1 MSEDFVVN
9 ATSRTAQGT
18 SASRRL
24 RREGKVPTILYG
36 GGEAPAMLAVDHNE
50 LIHHLEHEAFYSH
63 ILQVKIDG
71 AEHKAVLKD
80 LQRHPSKPRVLHM
93 DLMRIVAGQ
102 KIRMTVP
109 LHFTGEKVAPGIK
122 DEGGVLDRMRT
133 DLEIECLP
141 KDLPEF
147 IEVDISGLG
156 LNDSIHLS
164 ELTMPEGIVSI
175 ALMHE
180 ENWTVCAVHMPRAL
194 VEETDEDEDEVAADE
209 VEATEQSGDD
219 EDGDDSEDG
228 DDDK

>member
-1 MSEDFVVN
+1 MSEDFVVK
-9 ATSRTAQGT
+9 ATSRTAQGS

-36 GGEAPAMLAVDHNE
+36 GGEAPQMLAVDHNE
-50 LIHHLEHEAFYSH
+50 LLHHLEHEAFYSH
-63 ILQVKIDG
+63 ILQVNVDG
-71 AEHKAVLKD
+71 TEQRAVLKD
-80 LQRHPSKPRVLHM
+80 LQRHPSKPYVLHM

-109 LHFTGEKVAPGIK
+109 LHFVGEKQAPGIK
-122 DEGGVLDRMRT
+122 DEGGVLDRMRN

-147 IEVDISGLG
+147 IEVDVSGLG
-156 LNDSIHLS
+156 LNDSIHLE
-164 ELTMPEGIVSI
+164 ELTLPEGIVSI

-194 VEETDEDEDEVAADE
+194 VEETDEDEEVAADE

-219 EDGDDSEDG
+219 DAEDGDDEGKS
-228 DDDK
+228 DD

>member
-1 MSEDFVVN
+1 MSEDFVVK

-36 GGEAPAMLAVDHNE
+36 GGVAPQMLAVDQNE
-50 LIHHLEHEAFYSH
+50 LLHHLDHEAFYSH
-63 ILQVKIDG
+63 ILKVEVDG
-71 AEHKAVLKD
+71 EQQQAVLKD
-80 LQRHPSKPRVLHM
+80 VQRHPSKPRLLHM

-109 LHFTGEKVAPGIK
+109 LHFTGEKLAPGIK
-122 DEGGVLDRMRT
+122 DEGGVLDRVRSE
-133 DLEIECLP
+133 LEIECLP

-147 IEVDISGLG
+147 IEVDVSGLS
-156 LNDSIHLS
+156 LNESIHLE
-164 ELTMPEGIVSI
+164 ELTLPEGIISI

-209 VEATEQSGDD
+209 VEATEQGDG
-219 EDGDDSEDG
+219 EDGEGDDSG
-228 DDDK
+228 DDDKS